1 MLASTAPVARPRT
14 LADALAMRND
24 DPDATVLAGGTDVF
38 VYMEAGV
45 LAPTR
50 VIDLWGC
57 VGLGGI
63 GIVDAHLRLG
73 ATTTYTQLVQHPLVP
88 NILKEA
94 ALTVGAVQIQN
105 RGTIGG
111 NICNGSPAGDT
122 LPVWLALDAVF
133 ELQSVNGSR
142 RVPAAEYWLAYKKSQ
157 LQPNEILVA
166 VHLPEQGGT
175 AHFRKVGTR
184 MAQSISKVVFAAR
197 RADGV
202 ARLAFGA
209 VGPVPFRVPAAE
221 AAVVRG
227 ASVDEI
233 VATVHAGIAP
243 ITDVR
248 STKDY
253 RLRVAGNI
261 VRRWLAW

>member
-1 MLASTAPVARPRT
+1 MLASTAPVVRPRT

-24 DPDATVLAGGTDVF
+24 NPDATVLAGGTDVF

-57 VGLGGI
+57 AGLRGI
-63 GIVDAHLRLG
+63 AIESGALRLG
-73 ATTTYTQLVQHPLVP
+73 ALTTYTDLVVHPLVP
-88 NILKEA
+88 NVVREA

-122 LPVWLALDAVF
+122 LPVWLALDAEF
-133 ELQSVNGSR
+133 ELHSVDGTR
-142 RVPAAEYWLAYKKSQ
+142 RVSAAEYWLAYKKSK
-157 LQPNEILVA
+157 LQPNELLVA
-166 VHLPEQGGT
+166 VHLPDVQGI

-197 RADGV
+197 RGDGV
-202 ARLAFGA
+202 ARMAFGA
-209 VGPVPFRVPAAE
+209 VGPIPFRLPAAE
-221 AAVVRG
+221 AAVVQG
-227 ASVDEI
+227 ATPDEV
-233 VATVHAGIAP
+233 VALVHAGISP

-248 STKDY
+248 STKEY

-261 VRRWLAW
+261 VRSWLAW

>member
-1 MLASTAPVARPRT
+1 MLASPAPVASPRT

-24 DPDATVLAGGTDVF
+24 HPEATVLAGGTDVF

-50 VIDLWGC
+50 VINLWGC
-57 VGLGGI
+57 AGLSGI
-63 GIVDAHLRLG
+63 GVENGALRLG
-73 ATTTYTQLVQHPLVP
+73 ANTTYTQLIQHPLVP

-122 LPVWLALDAVF
+122 LPVWLALDAEF
-133 ELQSVNGSR
+133 ELQNIHGKR
-142 RVPAAEYWLAYKKSQ
+142 RVPAAEYWLGYKISK
-157 LQPNEILVA
+157 LQPNELLVA
-166 VHLPEQGGT
+166 VHVPDLTGS

-197 RADGV
+197 RADGL
-202 ARLAFGA
+202 ARIAFGA
-209 VGPVPFRVPAAE
+209 VGPIPFRVREAE

-227 ASVDEI
+227 ASTDEI
-233 VATVHAGIAP
+233 VALVGAGIAP